1 MGQAFNI
8 LTDFLSL
15 GKTKTMQVSNLFSS
29 GFKQRNRDHFAA
41 IVRVA
46 LSDGIITD
54 EEKAFIN
61 RTAINL
67 EIEEEEVEKIMA
79 NPDQYPINPPA
90 NEQRRLERL
99 YDLSRMVYAD
109 HIADEGEI
117 QLLNRLTI
125 GLGFAT
131 EDAQEIAKKALALV
145 ADGRDEDEF
154 VAAF

>member
-1 MGQAFNI
+1 MSFS
-8 LTDFLSL
+8 D
-15 GKTKTMQVSNLFSS
+15 LFTP

-46 LSDGIITD
+46 LADGIITD
-54 EEKAFIN
+54 EEKAFLN

-67 EIEEEEVEKIMA
+67 EIEEAEVAEIIA
-79 NPDQYPINPPA
+79 NPDNYPINPPA

-99 YDLSRMVYAD
+99 YDLTRMVYAD

-117 QLLNRLTI
+117 QLLNRLVI

-131 EDAQEIAKKALALV
+131 DDAQAIAKKALALV

>member
-1 MGQAFNI
+1 MSFP
-8 LTDFLSL
+8 D
-15 GKTKTMQVSNLFSS
+15 LFTSS
-29 GFKQRNRDHFAA
+29 FKQRNRDHFAA

-67 EIEEEEVEKIMA
+67 EIEEDEVSKIMA

-90 NEQRRLERL
+90 NVQLRLERL
-99 YDLSRMVYAD
+99 FDLTRMVYAD

-117 QLLNRLTI
+117 QLLNRLVI
-125 GLGFAT
+125 GLGFPT
-131 EDAQEIAKKALALV
+131 EEADTIAQKALALV
-145 ADGRDEDEF
+145 EDGRDEDDF

>member
-1 MGQAFNI
+1 MSFS
-8 LTDFLSL
+8 D
-15 GKTKTMQVSNLFSS
+15 LFTP

-46 LSDGIITD
+46 LADGIITD
-54 EEKAFIN
+54 EENAFLN

-67 EIEEEEVEKIMA
+67 EIEEAEVAEIMA
-79 NPDQYPINPPA
+79 NPDNYPINPPA

-99 YDLSRMVYAD
+99 YDLTRMVYAD
-109 HIADEGEI
+109 HIADEGEV
-117 QLLNRLTI
+117 QLLNRLVI

-131 EDAQEIAKKALALV
+131 DDAQAIAEKALALV

>member
-1 MGQAFNI
+1 MSI
-8 LTDFLSL
+8 
-15 GKTKTMQVSNLFSS
+15 SNLFNS

-54 EEKAFIN
+54 EEKAFLN

-67 EIEEEEVEKIMA
+67 EIENEEVEKIMT
-79 NPDQYPINPPA
+79 NPSNYPINPPA
-90 NEQRRLERL
+90 TEKRRLERL
-99 YDLSRMVYAD
+99 YDLTRMVYAD

-131 EDAQEIAKKALALV
+131 EEAIEIAAKALALV
-145 ADGRDEDEF
+145 ADGRDEDDF
-154 VAAF
+154 IAAFY